1 MDKAE
6 IEESIEAYKPFRHII
21 AMIKIRCRALMY
33 AISAFLAAWCIQNE
47 PQSAE
52 HNYYPENEGEFGY
65 SERVIPPLFALSPF
79 FSVIT

>member
-1 MDKAE
+1 
-6 IEESIEAYKPFRHII
+6 
-21 AMIKIRCRALMY
+21 MY
-33 AISAFLAAWCIQNE
+33 AISALLAAWCIQNE

-79 FSVIT
+79 FSVRT